1 MCHFIEVEPA
11 AWRIIRS
18 IKNHSW
24 YLDQEIVIMCLAS
37 EDLDNFER
45 VEKVAKKLFKTSK
58 GIISTERVRA
68 EVPDREFYS
77 KCAKEP
83 PSLAIFVK
91 SESWLIFDILGLRGD
106 EVVWLSLLRSFWSS
120 FSGFRKFPKFVWVY
134 KL

>member
-1 MCHFIEVEPA
+1 MWQMCHFIEVEPA

-18 IKNHSW
+18 IKNHTW
-24 YLDQEIVIMCLAS
+24 YLDPELVIMCLAS
-37 EDLDNFER
+37 EDSDNLEE

-77 KCAKEP
+77 KCAEEP
-83 PSLAIFVK
+83 PSLATLVK

-106 EVVWLSLLRSFWSS
+106 EVVWLSLPQSFWSS
-120 FSGFRKFPKFVWVY
+120 FSGFRKFQNFV
-134 KL
+134 